1 MYLGNLIILSIC
13 VSVKHL
19 NIEGNM
25 SIKNLSSLTL
35 FSQSSSNKISIKH
48 RTFLLQINEYT

>member
-35 FSQSSSNKISIKH
+35 FSQSSSNKISIKR